1 MEQRQ
6 YGEMTTLETRHD
18 SHQSVDKK
26 KRYSQIKECLM
37 EAMKMGHSGL
47 TAKEI
52 AVMMMK
58 KGYIPTSERNFT
70 SPRLTEMAQEGIVE
84 PLGKDICTF
93 TGKKVTVWGLI
104 LDGGANSGRT

>member
-18 SHQSVDKK
+18 AHQSVDKK

-104 LDGGANSGRT
+104 LDGGANSDRT

>member
-1 MEQRQ
+1 
-6 YGEMTTLETRHD
+6 
-18 SHQSVDKK
+18 
-26 KRYSQIKECLM
+26 
-37 EAMKMGHSGL
+37 MGHSGL

>member
-1 MEQRQ
+1 
-6 YGEMTTLETRHD
+6 
-18 SHQSVDKK
+18 
-26 KRYSQIKECLM
+26 
-37 EAMKMGHSGL
+37 MGHSGL

-104 LDGGANSGRT
+104 LDGGANSDRT